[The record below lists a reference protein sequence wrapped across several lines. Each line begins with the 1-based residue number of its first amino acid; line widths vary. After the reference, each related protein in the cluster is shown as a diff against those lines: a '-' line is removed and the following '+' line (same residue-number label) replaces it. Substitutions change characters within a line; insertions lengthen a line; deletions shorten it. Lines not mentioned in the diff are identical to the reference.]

1 MLGLTGLRLYGAIA
15 GAVAVALLLA
25 WVWRID
31 TLRARHLRDFQSAEL
46 RHSVTAASLNAC
58 NGYIDAANKRVA
70 EQAKRL
76 EQDKQQAAA
85 DKARSDA
92 RWEASKG
99 RVASLEASA
108 RRTDL
113 PACQVSPGALSALEG
128 L

>member
-1 MLGLTGLRLYGAIA
+1 MFGLAGIKLYGAIA
-15 GAVAVALLLA
+15 GAVAVALFLA

-46 RHSVTAASLNAC
+46 RHSITTASLNAC

-76 EQDKQQAAA
+76 ESDKVQAAS
-85 DKARSDA
+85 DLARADA
-92 RWEASKG
+92 RWRAVQGTVS
-99 RVASLEASA
+99 ALERSA